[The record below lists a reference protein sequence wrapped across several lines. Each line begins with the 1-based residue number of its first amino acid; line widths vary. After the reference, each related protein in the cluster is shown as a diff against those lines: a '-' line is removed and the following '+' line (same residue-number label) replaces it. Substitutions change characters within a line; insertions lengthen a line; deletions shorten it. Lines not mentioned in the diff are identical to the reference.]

1 MSTVVFRE
9 GLLAADTL
17 MTQGSIKCP
26 ESMNKL
32 AMGKTHPVIDAMAGK
47 TAALASTMRMIEA
60 MPTAPWDGGE
70 FPSRPPLDQS
80 CELVVFHR
88 DGRVFSFETDGLWF
102 EPADVPFMALG
113 SGSKA
118 ALGAL
123 HMGAD
128 AVRAVEVAS
137 LADAYTG
144 GAIITLRIAD
154 IWADRP
160 EVGSY
165 DAHARLEAL
174 RLNVVAIG
182 SRHDAATA

>member
-1 MSTVVFRE
+1 M
-9 GLLAADTL
+9 
-17 MTQGSIKCP
+17 
-26 ESMNKL
+26 
-32 AMGKTHPVIDAMAGK
+32 
-47 TAALASTMRMIEA
+47 
-60 MPTAPWDGGE
+60 
-70 FPSRPPLDQS
+70 
-80 CELVVFHR
+80 VFHR

-102 EPADVPFMALG
+102 EPAEVPFMALG

-144 GAIITLRIAD
+144 GPIITLRVAD
-154 IWADRP
+154 IWADRH
-160 EVGSY
+160 EAGSF

-182 SRHDAATA
+182 SRHDAVTV